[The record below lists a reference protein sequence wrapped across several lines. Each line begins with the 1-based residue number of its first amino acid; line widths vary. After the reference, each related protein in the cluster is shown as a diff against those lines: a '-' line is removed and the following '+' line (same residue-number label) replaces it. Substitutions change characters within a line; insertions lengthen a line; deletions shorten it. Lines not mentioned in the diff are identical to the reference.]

1 MKYFLIPIL
10 LIFSWSLNVRAEIL
24 KNQLNVEIAVDVQ
37 RDLNSGIYSY
47 HYNFTNKSDSLQT
60 IRIIFIPVGT
70 NSEIVEMVVPRYWVK
85 STSSNDDPQLE
96 FSKFAMFVSA
106 LTTCTN
112 EVDGVCLSLE
122 SKGVKPGESLGG
134 FTVKSYR
141 APLTT
146 TLYIEGFVDP
156 LQVEGLPEFEYEEP
170 GDEFTG
176 SLPRRALAVQAL
188 APVANEYDGNRRPAV
203 DGFLAFRNLLEGAN
217 FVKAPFEL
225 IFDYAI
231 NGEIGVNHASLEVT
245 LNRQDIT
252 QQFEFFDENGRKGSR
267 TTIYPDHF
275 ALSSGRNILI
285 TSIEGQV
292 PDSTRIAKDTDRITL
307 VLEP

>member
-1 MKYFLIPIL
+1 MKTQFLCLLL
-10 LIFSWSLNVRAEIL
+10 LIAFNVNVRAEIL
-24 KNQLNVEIAVDVQ
+24 ANQLNVEVFVDVQ
-37 RDLNSGIYSY
+37 KDLNSGIYSY
-47 HYNFTNKSDSLQT
+47 HYSFANSSESVQAIDS
-60 IRIIFIPVGT
+60 IFIPVGT
-70 NSEIVEMVVPRYWVK
+70 NSEIVEMVAPIYWSK
-85 STSSNDDPQLE
+85 SISTKDEPQLN
-96 FSKFAMFVSA
+96 FSKFARFTA
-106 LTTCTN
+106 PIDCTN
-112 EVDGVCLSLE
+112 EVEGTCLSIGSL
-122 SKGVKPGESLGG
+122 GIKPGATLGG
-134 FTVKSYR
+134 FTIESYR
-141 APLTT
+141 PALIT
-146 TLYIEGFVDP
+146 TLYVKGFVDP
-156 LQVEGLPEFEYEEP
+156 TQTEGLPEFEYEET
-170 GDEFTG
+170 GDELTG
-176 SLPRRALAVQAL
+176 TLARRALAVQAL
-188 APVANEYDGNRRPAV
+188 APVGEEYDGNRRPAV
-203 DGFLAFRNLLEGAN
+203 DGFLGFRNLQEGTN